1 VGHRSGNNS
10 WQAIQGGLNRR
21 HHSNGDCRQPPGVSV
36 FDGTNIWV
44 PNQSTNT
51 VTVVRA
57 SSGIVLATL
66 TGNGL
71 NQPVTAAFD
80 GERILGTN
88 FGGNSVSLL
97 KAADLS
103 PLGSV
108 STGASTRPTGA
119 CSDGLNFWITLN
131 TTGNLAR
138 F

>member
-1 VGHRSGNNS
+1 
-10 WQAIQGGLNRR
+10 
-21 HHSNGDCRQPPGVSV
+21 
-36 FDGTNIWV
+36 V

-80 GERILGTN
+80 GERILVTN
-88 FGGNSVSLL
+88 FGGNSVSLW

-131 TTGNLAR
+131 STGKPRPILKQLYR
-138 F
+138 RGGVRSGCHLRDETRHPCQIDPDILVRRVH